1 MRLVAA
7 VPPEIT
13 AVACGESSAIA
24 LPALMAVACGRG
36 TSSTSTV
43 RATAAEGIRL
53 RLRKAEREESRLR
66 VGRTRVVPGRCTTSH
81 ISLNV
86 VCSTNNATQL

>member
-13 AVACGESSAIA
+13 AVACGEGSAIA
-24 LPALMAVACGRG
+24 LPALMAVACGKG

-43 RATAAEGIRL
+43 RATAAEGVRL
-53 RLRKAEREESRLR
+53 RLRKAERGEDRLR
-66 VGRTRVVPGRCTTSH
+66 VGRTRVGSPAVCTT
-81 ISLNV
+81 
-86 VCSTNNATQL
+86 